1 MNMRRTPFAKRQIE
15 RMFWHDRIKF
25 LNKAEDLREE
35 GIDLIEDLDETLA
48 ERKFEEMREERNRSI
63 PDKD

>member
-1 MNMRRTPFAKRQIE
+1 MSGRPFAKRQIQ
-15 RMFWHDRIKF
+15 RMPWHERIKF

-35 GIDLIEDLDETLA
+35 GIDLIGDLDEMLA

-63 PDKD
+63 SNKD

>member
-1 MNMRRTPFAKRQIE
+1 MNRPFAKRQIA

-35 GIDLIEDLDETLA
+35 GIDLIENLDEMLA
-48 ERKFEEMREERNRSI
+48 ERKFEMMKEERE
-63 PDKD
+63 